1 MENLKILNA
10 KPIQE
15 HFLGFNGIY
24 HGYAGM
30 GDDCGRTLNEELC
43 ELEADRAKDQN
54 LKIARTFYGWV
65 NWDAEKG
72 EFDWN
77 HPDFLAF
84 CKWIERMKVRG
95 IDVAINFASIIDIM
109 SQGWRGKSPFTVGDD
124 WNASLKKYTDWVCEN
139 LHQILDVRGLDNLKY
154 VLYFTEPQSYGYP
167 TKPLPKG
174 TTDPFDVWYQAS
186 KALEERLKAD
196 GWYDRL
202 TVVGPQE
209 SAADAQM
216 MKWVRENHHDMVEA
230 FSSHTYS
237 GLITHL
243 SAPPK
248 EGAIVICLIS
258 AGSRVYF
265 PVELK
270 QNKRYVMSFFAKLKA
285 YDLMKISG
293 YVLAGAFRKNSNN
306 MFASGGSPTDRL
318 GRYTTTMLEGARLS
332 EDWQE
337 YTFEFETPD
346 DVTDA
351 LAGFFADLKPNQFYL
366 ELSGISLKEKGEDT
380 ELIKKELLKTF
391 PYNYSIISEADTH
404 YKFFDRDI
412 KNRLAYLKKGDQ
424 FWYDEYNCLGYRMN
438 DDIVKRPEHPFHGT
452 DLASARLAFLNN
464 GVQNSFMWSLFDQQW
479 PYNHSN
485 NDDDFYDGDH
495 RCGVMPSLIRSKVP
509 YPAYFATRITSL
521 VNGDANSKIF
531 KGEHT
536 GEIKTAMVKNSDGNV
551 TVLLVNEAEE
561 SIDFEIEFEAPLNL
575 DLNCYVYNPE
585 TVICSEE
592 IPALKADFT
601 VSNVTCTLKGT
612 IPAMGVMAYSTK

>member
-95 IDVAINFASIIDIM
+95 IDVAINFASIIDVM

-285 YDLMKISG
+285 SDLMKISG

-391 PYNYSIISEADTH
+391 PYNYSIISEANTH
-404 YKFFDRDI
+404 YKFF
-412 KNRLAYLKKGDQ
+412 
-424 FWYDEYNCLGYRMN
+424 
-438 DDIVKRPEHPFHGT
+438 
-452 DLASARLAFLNN
+452 
-464 GVQNSFMWSLFDQQW
+464 
-479 PYNHSN
+479 
-485 NDDDFYDGDH
+485 
-495 RCGVMPSLIRSKVP
+495 
-509 YPAYFATRITSL
+509 
-521 VNGDANSKIF
+521 
-531 KGEHT
+531 
-536 GEIKTAMVKNSDGNV
+536 
-551 TVLLVNEAEE
+551 
-561 SIDFEIEFEAPLNL
+561 
-575 DLNCYVYNPE
+575 
-585 TVICSEE
+585 
-592 IPALKADFT
+592 
-601 VSNVTCTLKGT
+601 
-612 IPAMGVMAYSTK
+612 

>member
-1 MENLKILNA
+1 MENLKILNE

-65 NWDAEKG
+65 NWDKEKQ

-95 IDVAINFASIIDIM
+95 IDVAINFGSIPDIM

-154 VLYFTEPQSYGYP
+154 VLYFTEPQAYGNQP
-167 TKPLPKG
+167 VPKG

-186 KALEERLKAD
+186 KAIEIALKEK
-196 GWYDRL
+196 GYYDRV

-209 SAADAQM
+209 GGVDDAVM
-216 MKWVRENHHDMVEA
+216 MKWVKENHPDFVSA
-230 FSSHTYS
+230 YSSHQYS
-237 GLITHL
+237 RLIMRASPTPDGSEPML
-243 SAPPK
+243 FMVA
-248 EGAIVICLIS
+248 GARWYV
-258 AGSRVYF
+258 
-265 PVELK
+265 PV
-270 QNKRYVMSFFAKLKA
+270 KLKPNTK
-285 YDLMKISG
+285 YILSFYVKITAKEPKNVSG
-293 YVLAGAFRKNSNN
+293 YLLCGAFKKNGAG
-306 MFASGGSPTDRL
+306 MFTSGGNPTDRL
-318 GRYTTTMLEGARLS
+318 SRYSTAMLEAARIP
-332 EDWQE
+332 DD
-337 YTFEFETPD
+337 YKRFEFEIETAD
-346 DVTDA
+346 DVEDA
-351 LAGFFADLKPNQFYL
+351 LLGFFGDVNHNQ
-366 ELSGISLKEKGEDT
+366 GIMEFCGVSLKQADT
-380 ELIKKELLKTF
+380 GDMVE
-391 PYNYSIISEADTH
+391 ISENWLSFWGIAPKEAGDTQ
-404 YKFFDRDI
+404 YKFWDKDV
-412 KNRLAYLKKGDQ
+412 KGKLAYLDEGDP
-424 FWYDEYNCLGYRMN
+424 FWYDEYNCLGYRVN
-438 DDIVKRPEHPFHGT
+438 DEIVKRPEHPFHGT

-485 NDDDFYDGDH
+485 NNDDFYDGDH

-531 KGEHT
+531 KGEQT

-561 SIDFEIEFEAPLNL
+561 SVDFEIEFENPLNL

-585 TVICSEE
+585 TVVCSEE

-601 VSNVTCTLKGT
+601 VSNVTGTLKGT